1 MAKPQK
7 KTSRTKTTS
16 TSFLGCCF
24 GYSSKPSDQTSAEI
38 IRSDGQKKTR
48 SCSYTYSWYKFR
60 MKKSGAKTVPVE
72 STLPEKANPKNK
84 FPKSK
89 SKSDKLATS
98 KPRADRVTN
107 HKPPSQIP
115 VVVPVASDHQAPQ
128 EKPEEVCV
136 IL

>member
-7 KTSRTKTTS
+7 KTSQTKTTS

-24 GYSSKPSDQTSAEI
+24 GYSSKPSDEKSAEI
-38 IRSDGQKKTR
+38 IRSDGQKKKSSR
-48 SCSYTYSWYKFR
+48 WYTYSWYKFR

-72 STLPEKANPKNK
+72 STLSEKANPKNK
-84 FPKSK
+84 FPKPKSK
-89 SKSDKLATS
+89 SKSDKLPTS
-98 KPRADRVTN
+98 KRVTN

-115 VVVPVASDHQAPQ
+115 VVVPVASDHQAPH

-136 IL
+136 IQ